1 MMAAKPGI
9 VAYGA
14 YIPQR
19 RLQRKAVVAANAW
32 FNSALKSQAK
42 GERAMANWD
51 EDSVTMAVAAAR
63 DCLTGMP
70 RDTIGSVH
78 FASTTFPFADRLN
91 AGIICGALN
100 LDERIAG
107 HDLTA
112 TQRAGTSALADA
124 LAAGDGTKRLVV
136 AADKRRTKAA
146 SPLELTS
153 GDAAAAMLVGTENVI
168 AEGIGHATHTVDFV
182 DHYRGQGEAY
192 DYTWEE
198 RWIRDEGFNKIVPAT
213 LNELF
218 ATIEI
223 KPADVTHFCMPC
235 TLGKVAASVA
245 RTAGIPDTAVRDN
258 LHAVCGEA
266 GAAHALVMLA
276 SALEQ
281 AKAGDVI
288 CVVSFSQG
296 CDALLFRVTE
306 AINSLPRRRAVAGH
320 LSRKREETN
329 YQKFLAFN
337 DNIVMERGM
346 RSELDKAT
354 AMSALY
360 RKRDMLTGFIGGKCN
375 VCGTLQFPRSNVCV
389 NPNCNAFHT
398 QEPQPFA
405 DMKGRIMS
413 FTADN
418 LTYTA
423 DPPACY
429 GMVQFEEGGRL
440 MIDFT
445 DIAPDELKVGR
456 SMDMVFRIKDV
467 DPQRGFV
474 RYFWKATPA
483 TESAHG

>member
-1 MMAAKPGI
+1 MATKPGI

-32 FNSALKSQAK
+32 FNSALKGQAK

-63 DCLTGMP
+63 DCLTGVP
-70 RDTIGSVH
+70 RNTIGSVH
-78 FASTTFPFADRLN
+78 FASTTFPFEDRLN
-91 AGIICGALN
+91 AGIVCGALN
-100 LDERIAG
+100 LDERVAG
-107 HDLTA
+107 HDHAA

-124 LAAGDGTKRLVV
+124 LVAGDDAERLVV
-136 AADKRRTKAA
+136 AAEKRRTKAA

-153 GDAAAAMLVGTENVI
+153 GDAAAAMLVGTKNVI
-168 AEGIGHATHTVDFV
+168 AEMIGRATRTVDFV
-182 DHYRGQGEAY
+182 DHYRGRGEAY

-213 LNELF
+213 LKELF
-218 ATIEI
+218 AETNV
-223 KPADVTHFCMPC
+223 KSADVTHFCMPC

-245 RTAGIPDTAVRDN
+245 KKAGIPDIAVRDN

-266 GAAHALVMLA
+266 GSAHALVMLA
-276 SALEQ
+276 SALEE
-281 AKAGDVI
+281 AKSGDLI
-288 CVVSFSQG
+288 CVVSFGQG
-296 CDALLFRVTE
+296 CDALLFRVTD
-306 AINSLPRRRAVAGH
+306 AITDLPRRRAVAGH
-320 LSRKREETN
+320 LARKREETN
-329 YQKFLAFN
+329 YQKFLSFN

-360 RKRDMLTGFIGGKCN
+360 RKRDMLTGFVGGKCN

-389 NPNCNAFHT
+389 NPNCSAFHT

-456 SMDMVFRIKDV
+456 SMDMVFRIKDI

-483 TESAHG
+483 TENGHG